1 MKRYRA
7 FYLLLLAGML
17 SACANSSFSRSGQR
31 DAGFQAPRPPVSAGK
46 APTEISTDL
55 SSGASSADKKA
66 SEDVKKPSLP
76 AISAKP
82 SYGLMTPPAAQKPEP
97 DLLPGTDKQKVVL
110 NFEKADVAE
119 VTNQIFGDY
128 LKLNYVLDPGLQ
140 GRLSFYLEGEFSR
153 EELYQ
158 MILKAYEANGI
169 SITNRKGIYSIQP
182 LQKGS
187 SSSLPLATKVLLQ
200 DEKAGA
206 RPVIVIYRLQ
216 FMEAKQALNIIKT
229 FLTPGRPATSD
240 SLTNT
245 LVFVE
250 DVENARSILEVL
262 KAMDINILREVSME
276 IVPVQGMSPVDAAQG
291 MEALIGKM
299 NLFKESTV
307 KTNVAFIPLPNFGG
321 VLVLAQNPEVLRT
334 AKSWLTA
341 LDLQGKETGEQVH
354 VYFVQNGLAGDI
366 GDILNQVFGL
376 GGGIS
381 GRRLQQQVVRSS
393 RQFGGTGQSFG
404 STGGISGSSF
414 GTSSGTGT
422 FGSTGGFSST
432 SRAFGSSST
441 TQSGDLSGSAT
452 GSGGTSSFGAGA
464 RRARIPGAGG
474 AGPGQPNILSG
485 EVVII
490 PDEVNNAIVIRANAN
505 DYAKIRKTIESLD
518 ILPRAV
524 LIEVMIAEVTLNK
537 ELQYGL
543 QWFFQDIGID
553 IGGREG
559 KFTIG
564 KVNPGSGTSTGND
577 SLNDGTGK
585 TQKRNYLD
593 LTPSA
598 TGGLSTFWGTLPHK
612 GVREIAVL
620 LDLLAAKTTVNV
632 LSTPT
637 LLATDNQ
644 QASITVGGRE
654 PIQTGQT
661 LLEGGTTANNIFTTV
676 QYEET
681 GIILN
686 VIPHINAGGL
696 VRLEVEQIIRNV
708 ADQTTQGIN
717 SPRFTER
724 NVRTT
729 LLAQD
734 GSTVV
739 IGGIIEDRHTN
750 GKTGIPVLQDIPIIW
765 PLFSTLEKK
774 MNRTE
779 LIIAI
784 TPHVVDHR
792 ESDVTREFLSKLKQL
807 KRRIEN

>member
-1 MKRYRA
+1 
-7 FYLLLLAGML
+7 
-17 SACANSSFSRSGQR
+17 
-31 DAGFQAPRPPVSAGK
+31 
-46 APTEISTDL
+46 
-55 SSGASSADKKA
+55 
-66 SEDVKKPSLP
+66 
-76 AISAKP
+76 
-82 SYGLMTPPAAQKPEP
+82 
-97 DLLPGTDKQKVVL
+97 
-110 NFEKADVAE
+110 
-119 VTNQIFGDY
+119 
-128 LKLNYVLDPGLQ
+128 
-140 GRLSFYLEGEFSR
+140 
-153 EELYQ
+153 
-158 MILKAYEANGI
+158 LKAYEANGI

-250 DVENARSILEVL
+250 DMENARSILEVL

-307 KTNVAFIPLPNFGG
+307 KTNVAFIPLPTSEGCWC
-321 VLVLAQNPEVLRT
+321 
-334 AKSWLTA
+334 WLKIPRSCELPSPGSRPWTCRERRPA
-341 LDLQGKETGEQVH
+341 NRVH

-366 GDILNQVFGL
+366 ADILNQVFGL

-441 TQSGDLSGSAT
+441 TQSGDLSGGTAGT
-452 GSGGTSSFGAGA
+452 GGTSSFGGGGGTAFGAGA
-464 RRARIPGAGG
+464 RRARIGGAGG

-490 PDEVNNAIVIRANAN
+490 PDEVNNAIVIRANAS

-524 LIEVMIAEVTLNK
+524 LIEVMIAEVSLNK

-564 KVNPGSGTSTGND
+564 KVNPGSGTSTGNG

-585 TQKRNYLD
+585 TQTRNYLD

-661 LLEGGTTANNIFTTV
+661 LLRG
-676 QYEET
+676 
-681 GIILN
+681 
-686 VIPHINAGGL
+686 
-696 VRLEVEQIIRNV
+696 R
-708 ADQTTQGIN
+708 D
-717 SPRFTER
+717 
-724 NVRTT
+724 
-729 LLAQD
+729 
-734 GSTVV
+734 
-739 IGGIIEDRHTN
+739 
-750 GKTGIPVLQDIPIIW
+750 
-765 PLFSTLEKK
+765 
-774 MNRTE
+774 NRQQH
-779 LIIAI
+779 L
-784 TPHVVDHR
+784 HHR
-792 ESDVTREFLSKLKQL
+792 SV
-807 KRRIEN
+807 